1 MIDAARLAADSSA
14 AVLPT
19 SESPLSVLVLH
30 SFIPFPVRLSVS
42 TPMVD
47 SIGMQGVG
55 WGGGCAPGFAVEG

>member
-30 SFIPFPVRLSVS
+30 SCSCPSVS
-42 TPMVD
+42 LDPV
-47 SIGMQGVG
+47 GGLHWYAGGWLGGVCG
-55 WGGGCAPGFAVEG
+55 PGFAVEG